1 MTDPVP
7 MELVGVRLELP
18 NRTPILLL
26 REQSGTRYLP
36 IWIGTNEASA
46 IALALEGFEPERPMT
61 HDLLKLVV
69 EALGA
74 SIDRVVVTELSGGT
88 YFADLVMRRNG
99 DEVHLSARPSDAVA
113 LAARTATPLFA
124 ARAVLDEV
132 GVEIQESAV
141 GEDGEEGPDIEEIE
155 RFREFLADVQP
166 EDFDP
171 GTRG

>member
-1 MTDPVP
+1 MDDPVP
-7 MELVGVRLELP
+7 MELIGVRLELP
-18 NRTPILLL
+18 SQTPILLF
-26 REQSGTRYLP
+26 REQSGPRYLP
-36 IWIGTNEASA
+36 IWIGSNEASA
-46 IALALEGFEPERPMT
+46 IALALEGVEPERPMT

-74 SIDRVVVTELSGGT
+74 SVDRVVVTELAGGT

-124 ARAVLDEV
+124 SRAVLDEV
-132 GVEIQESAV
+132 GVEIQDSVLGDDDDEL
-141 GEDGEEGPDIEEIE
+141 GEDEIE

-171 GTRG
+171 GSRG

>member
-18 NRTPILLL
+18 TQTPILLL

-74 SIDRVVVTELSGGT
+74 SVDRVVVTELSGGT

>member
-1 MTDPVP
+1 MDDPVP
-7 MELVGVRLELP
+7 MELIGVRLELP
-18 NRTPILLL
+18 SQTPILLL
-26 REQSGTRYLP
+26 REQSGPRYLP

-74 SIDRVVVTELSGGT
+74 SIDRVVVTELTGGT

-113 LAARTATPLFA
+113 LAARTETPLYA
-124 ARAVLDEV
+124 SRAVLDEV
-132 GVEIQESAV
+132 GVEIQDSVLDGDDDEEM
-141 GEDGEEGPDIEEIE
+141 GEDEIE

-171 GTRG
+171 GSRG

>member
-1 MTDPVP
+1 MDDPVP
-7 MELVGVRLELP
+7 MELIGVRLELP
-18 NRTPILLL
+18 SQTPILLL
-26 REQSGTRYLP
+26 REQTGTRYLP
-36 IWIGTNEASA
+36 IWIGNNEASA

-74 SIDRVVVTELSGGT
+74 SVDRVVVTELTGGT

-124 ARAVLDEV
+124 SRAVLDEV
-132 GVEIQESAV
+132 GVEIQDSVLGEDSEEV
-141 GEDGEEGPDIEEIE
+141 GEDEIE

-171 GTRG
+171 GATG

>member
-7 MELVGVRLELP
+7 MELIGVRLELP

-46 IALALEGFEPERPMT
+46 IALALDGFEPERPMT

-74 SIDRVVVTELSGGT
+74 TVDRVVVTELSGGT

-171 GTRG
+171 GSRG